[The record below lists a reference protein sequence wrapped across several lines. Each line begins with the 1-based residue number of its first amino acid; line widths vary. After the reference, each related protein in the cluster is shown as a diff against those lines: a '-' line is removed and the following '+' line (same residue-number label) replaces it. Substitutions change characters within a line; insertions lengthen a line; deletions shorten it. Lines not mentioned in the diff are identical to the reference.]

1 MKRRS
6 QFYTFFFQQIINANY
21 EPVAAIHDWL
31 CQILPF
37 NPPLQVR
44 MRDEYLQKERS
55 IDSLAMSDLWKD
67 LKFTISAFPK
77 IYYITDALDEID

>member
-1 MKRRS
+1 
-6 QFYTFFFQQIINANY
+6 
-21 EPVAAIHDWL
+21 
-31 CQILPF
+31 
-37 NPPLQVR
+37 